1 MATFNETGSG
11 GAIAAGCP
19 VIVFLDNLN
28 TLYAVG
34 DILYYKQKAQFQGVL
49 EKVVIKKQRA
59 IRSIT
64 TQGKIEVTYVD
75 TLNALWNED
84 ELVFHAE
91 AVELATLYFEDLLAA
106 LEAVKGC

>member
-1 MATFNETGSG
+1 M
-11 GAIAAGCP
+11 
-19 VIVFLDNLN
+19 VFLNNLN

-49 EKVVIKKQRA
+49 ERVVIKKQRA
-59 IRSIT
+59 IRSIA

-91 AVELATLYFEDLLAA
+91 AVTLATVYLEDLLAD
-106 LEAVKGC
+106 LESIKSC